1 MVTVVF
7 YSVGFFTLKT
17 KIDRIKKSREFGDDI
32 QNARHASVTQF
43 VYRFGVLCEQLC
55 VHVRQRRQ
63 RIDILSR

>member
-32 QNARHASVTQF
+32 KMLVMH
-43 VYRFGVLCEQLC
+43 
-55 VHVRQRRQ
+55 
-63 RIDILSR
+63 